1 MSPLC
6 EPTPMPIEIA
16 FRELTKHGLEAGDL
30 LLRPRAAADQARRDF
45 ATLVAEAGPDALVS
59 GGGPVRRIVVPASPT
74 LDDLLAAAF
83 AERLLKGRPLP
94 DGARAFARYAA
105 LQREGL
111 QPGEVPLVES
121 LEGVFL
127 ALRNAGGENLTDP
140 AVGGAFARSW
150 RRMAEVI
157 LAAAEAGRDPFRT
170 PLFGGEAF
178 ARERAFLSQDREV
191 YRQDVLRGERWRVRV
206 PGGPAQA
213 SGLLLREP
221 KALLAKQWARRD
233 EAAPVGH
240 AYLFL
245 AVRWGPGSW
254 VFSTDP
260 VQRLSLKPLA
270 DALEAAEARQ
280 RPAEPVSD
288 PWFDGQPFAHTLVA
302 SPRSGTRLPEAEV
315 LRVVRAFARASR
327 APSPGRRRLGLVLA
341 GLGGVA
347 LSAAALLLLR
357 RPDAP
362 AGPTVDFTY
371 RGLALAREA
380 KAALKP
386 PRGFAL
392 LVGVGK
398 RQSRLLD
405 PLPGAAPDVAQVY
418 ALLRDR
424 FGYAPDDMLVLC
436 DEPERVRTP
445 DGAVVATRKDRPDR
459 PGIERAIEDVAYRVK
474 VAVEQGD
481 AAQFVFYYAGHGTP
495 SLVSDRLGYLVLAG
509 YLDERESAQ
518 DSRGYD
524 MAHLGPDLRTRIN
537 ARHQLLLIDCCFSG
551 FTARTRG
558 DPLDA
563 PSEVFELW
571 SQEAQAV
578 ITAGRRD
585 QKVHEPSIFHRVLL
599 EGLGGGEPPGRMLA
613 DGYVKGGVG
622 GSPDLPDGIVTDA
635 ELGLYLTETVPSRCR
650 LAHKDEHTPLYVR
663 GLEGDGVG
671 QFLLIPRAR

>member
-1 MSPLC
+1 
-6 EPTPMPIEIA
+6 MPIEIA
-16 FRELTKHGLEAGDL
+16 FRELTKHAVEAGDL
-30 LLRPRAAADQARRDF
+30 LLRPRAASDQARRDL
-45 ATLVAEAGPDALVS
+45 AVLVADAGPTALVS
-59 GGGPVRRIVVPASPT
+59 GEGPVRRLVAPASPT

-83 AERLLKGRPLP
+83 VERLLEGRPLP
-94 DGARAFARYAA
+94 EGARAFARYAA

-191 YRQDVLRGERWRVRV
+191 YRQDVLRGERWRVRL

-270 DALEAAEARQ
+270 DALQAAEAR
-280 RPAEPVSD
+280 RRGAEAGGD

-302 SPRSGTRLPEAEV
+302 SPRSGTKLPESEV
-315 LRVVRAFARASR
+315 LRVVRGFARAR
-327 APSPGRRRLGLVLA
+327 KAPSPGRRRLGLALA
-341 GLGGVA
+341 GLGAVA
-347 LSAAALLLLR
+347 ALAAALLAR
-357 RPDAP
+357 RPDTGGGP
-362 AGPTVDFTY
+362 AVDFTY
-371 RGLALAREA
+371 RGLPLSREA
-380 KAALKP
+380 RAALKA

-392 LVGVGK
+392 LIGVGK
-398 RQSRLLD
+398 RQSRQLD
-405 PLPGAAPDVAQVY
+405 PLPGAAGDVAQVY

-424 FGYAPDDMLVLC
+424 FGYAPDDMVVLC

-445 DGAVVATRKDRPDR
+445 DGALVPARPDRPDR
-459 PGIERAIEDVAYRVK
+459 PGVERAIEDVAYRVK

-495 SLVSDRLGYLVLAG
+495 SLVSERLGYLVLAG
-509 YLDERESAQ
+509 YLDERENAQ

-524 MAHLGPDLRTRIN
+524 MAHLGPDLRARVN
-537 ARHQLLLIDCCFSG
+537 ARQQLLLIDCCFSG

-558 DPLDA
+558 DPLGA

-585 QKVHEPSIFHRVLL
+585 QVVHEPSIFHRVLL

-613 DGYVKGGVG
+613 DGYVAGGVG
-622 GSPDLPDGIVTDA
+622 GPDLPDGIVTDA

-671 QFLLIPRAR
+671 QFLFVPRAR